1 MIDIEKLKDLCN
13 TSNQLISDD
22 LLEKTICTQED
33 ASLRSPGVPAH
44 YYRLLYFLAKELKPK
59 LIVEL
64 GTHTGISS
72 ACLAA
77 GSPESRVITVDNNDS
92 VMPECAYDNIEYRVQ
107 DSLIDVGVSDIDILF
122 IDTLHDGIRAL
133 KEYELYK
140 DKMADNSIIFFDDIN
155 LNESMVKF
163 WKEFTP
169 AVGEKI
175 SLPVHG
181 DAGFGAILINNQMKG

>member
-22 LLEKTICTQED
+22 ILEKTICTQED
-33 ASLRSPGVPAH
+33 ASLRSPGFVAY
-44 YYRLLYFLAKELKPK
+44 YYRFFYFLTKELKPK

-140 DKMADNSIIFFDDIN
+140 DKMADNSIIFFDDIS

-163 WKEFTP
+163 WKEFAP
-169 AVGEKI
+169 IAGEKI

>member
-33 ASLRSPGVPAH
+33 ASVRSPGVEAH
-44 YYRLLYFLAKELKPK
+44 YYRFFYFLAKELKPK

-72 ACLAA
+72 ACLAV
-77 GSPESRVITVDNNDS
+77 GSPESRVITLDNKDR
-92 VMPECAYDNIEYRVQ
+92 VMPACAYDNIEYLVQ
-107 DSLIDVGVSDIDILF
+107 DSLIDVGVTDIDILF
-122 IDTLHDGIRAL
+122 IDTLHDGQRTI

-140 DKMADNSIIFFDDIN
+140 DKMAAKSIIFFDDVN
-155 LNESMVKF
+155 LNKSMVKF
-163 WKEFTP
+163 WKELNP
-169 AVGEKI
+169 KGEKI

-181 DAGFGAILINNQMKG
+181 DAGFGAILINNQKEG

>member
-140 DKMADNSIIFFDDIN
+140 DKMADNSIIFFDDIS

-163 WKEFTP
+163 WKEFAPT
-169 AVGEKI
+169 VGEKI